1 MKLLKEYFPLPL
13 ILFGALMADA
23 SRAVD
28 EGILT
33 LQIISWTLV
42 AVGGIGLARI
52 VWQRVNWFDK

>member
-1 MKLLKEYFPLPL
+1 
-13 ILFGALMADA
+13 MADA